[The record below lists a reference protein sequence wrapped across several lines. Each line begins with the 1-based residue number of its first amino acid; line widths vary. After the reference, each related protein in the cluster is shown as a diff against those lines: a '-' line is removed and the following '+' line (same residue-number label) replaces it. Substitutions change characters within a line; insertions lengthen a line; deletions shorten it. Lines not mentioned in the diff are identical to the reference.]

1 LTWFGNIA
9 ALPGR
14 WRVILAGVF
23 LLLLIL
29 LFFPFKTTIVPRWR
43 LRVVDDAG
51 AMVRDIKV
59 TEHWQDYLVESE
71 GHEEMLNTDGS
82 GMVDF
87 PERTIRASVAS
98 RLARR
103 FAGFPGRGTKAR
115 IDKYASL
122 VVWGNRD
129 YEIAVVVAAPEAA
142 PPSEIKVS
150 QNRLR

>member
-43 LRVVDDAG
+43 LHVVDDAG
-51 AMVRDIKV
+51 ALVRDINV
-59 TEHWQDYLVESE
+59 TEHWQYYLLESE
-71 GHEEMLNTDGS
+71 GHEEMLKTDGS

-98 RLARR
+98 RLAHRVTS
-103 FAGFPGRGTKAR
+103 FAGRGTKAR
-115 IDKYASL
+115 IDKYSSV

-129 YEIAVVVAAPEAA
+129 YEIGVAVAAPEA
-142 PPSEIKVS
+142 PPPTEIKVH
-150 QNRLR
+150 RVP